1 MKIFQFLQTFTKTP
15 LTSTAMVLSGGGA
28 RGAIHLGVLKAFD
41 ENGIKIEAISS
52 IAVLSCS
59 SKRSL
64 MGLSISRTPM
74 GIPFLIR
81 GITCSTDTIS
91 DFLSAVRQMLNNK
104 SLQPR
109 FLTFLNAHVTN
120 LACRDTCLKQII
132 VSARIVA
139 ADGMSIVWAGCI
151 KGARI
156 RERCNMTEAFRAFLE
171 SDNMP
176 QSRALLIG
184 GQKNEVQK
192 AAEIMTKNSEHCN
205 IICSASGYETI
216 EKYPLSADII
226 EDLINNNFT
235 EPEITEQIH
244 KIPWEQE
251 VKISDNFCIKKIKT
265 DLKKYTPEKLFD
277 LIYFDAFAPEKQPE
291 LWTEKIFKKIYDAT
305 KRNGIL
311 VTYSAK
317 GTVKQALRAAG
328 FSVKRLPG
336 PKGKRHMVQAVKII
350 SSDNFQV

>member
-1 MKIFQFLQTFTKTP
+1 MLKKIITADNSPTLYVPELNEHYHSVNGALQE
-15 LTSTAMVLSGGGA
+15 S
-28 RGAIHLGVLKAFD
+28 IHIFINAGLKHIQK
-41 ENGIKIEAISS
+41 EKINILEVGFGTGLN
-52 IAVLSCS
+52 AVLTFSE
-59 SKRSL
+59 
-64 MGLSISRTPM
+64 
-74 GIPFLIR
+74 
-81 GITCSTDTIS
+81 
-91 DFLSAVRQMLNNK
+91 NK
-104 SLQPR
+104 K
-109 FLTFLNAHVTN
+109 
-120 LACRDTCLKQII
+120 LK
-132 VSARIVA
+132 
-139 ADGMSIVWAGCI
+139 
-151 KGARI
+151 
-156 RERCNMTEAFRAFLE
+156 
-171 SDNMP
+171 
-176 QSRALLIG
+176 
-184 GQKNEVQK
+184 KN
-192 AAEIMTKNSEHCN
+192 IN
-205 IICSASGYETI
+205 YETI

-305 KRNGIL
+305 KQNGIL